1 MLSDLL
7 KNVDFDSQNILLA
20 FTGSRGVIAPGPG
33 IHWEWNVQIRHMRMC
48 DASYF
53 CYWHNE

>member
-20 FTGSRGVIAPGPG
+20 FTGSQGVIALGPG
-33 IHWEWNVQIRHMRMC
+33 IHWEWNVQSSHMRMC
-48 DASYF
+48 DAS
-53 CYWHNE
+53 

>member
-20 FTGSRGVIAPGPG
+20 FTGSQGVIALGPG
-33 IHWEWNVQIRHMRMC
+33 IHWEWNVQSSHRRMC

-53 CYWHNE
+53 CYWHTE